1 MKDIDLLMVVR
12 DLTFY
17 YIPLTALFGF
27 ISIQIYVLG
36 EQLNK
41 TIRASRFNCIMI
53 ISNLVVLVLAFLDSN
68 AREALFN
75 GWMFTTASKFILT
88 DYHHFFVIEIVFL
101 FILSFSIQVKDEEVD
116 LKASK
121 KKNTQLK
128 EKISELE
135 QQLID
140 KKREIAQNDSVHQ
153 DNLDQERTILT
164 LTKMIEKFSSK
175 DETDIHTS

>member
-1 MKDIDLLMVVR
+1 MKDIDLLIVIR

-53 ISNLVVLVLAFLDSN
+53 ISNLVVLVLALLDSN
-68 AREALFN
+68 ARYELLN
-75 GWMFTTASKFILT
+75 GLFTTASKFILT
-88 DYHHFFVIEIVFL
+88 DYHMFFLIEIVFL
-101 FILSFSIQVKDEEVD
+101 ILLSFSIQVKDEEVD

-121 KKNTQLK
+121 KKIAQLK

-135 QQLID
+135 EQLID
-140 KKREIAQNDSVHQ
+140 MKS
-153 DNLDQERTILT
+153 NLDYIEELERKLKELELALIAINGLN
-164 LTKMIEKFSSK
+164 EKYDLK
-175 DETDIHTS
+175 DNTDIHTS

>member
-1 MKDIDLLMVVR
+1 MKYIDLFMTIR
-12 DLTFY
+12 DLMFY

-41 TIRASRFNCIMI
+41 AIRASRFNCIMI
-53 ISNLVVLVLAFLDSN
+53 ISNLVVLVLALLDSN
-68 AREALFN
+68 ARDELLN
-75 GWMFTTASKFILT
+75 GLFTTASKFILT
-88 DYHHFFVIEIVFL
+88 DYHLFFVIEIVFL
-101 FILSFSIQVKDEEVD
+101 FILSFSIQVKYEDFD

-121 KKNTQLK
+121 KKNAQLK
-128 EKISELE
+128 EKIIELE
-135 QQLID
+135 EQLID

>member
-1 MKDIDLLMVVR
+1 MKDIDLLMVIR
-12 DLTFY
+12 DLMFY

-41 TIRASRFNCIMI
+41 AIRASRFNCIMI
-53 ISNLVVLVLAFLDSN
+53 ISNLVVFVLALLDSN
-68 AREALFN
+68 ARVELLN
-75 GWMFTTASKFILT
+75 GLFTTASKFILT
-88 DYHHFFVIEIVFL
+88 DYHLFFVIEIVFL

-121 KKNTQLK
+121 KKNAQLK

-135 QQLID
+135 DQLID
-140 KKREIAQNDSVHQ
+140 KKS
-153 DNLDQERTILT
+153 NLDYIEELERKLKELELALIAINGLN
-164 LTKMIEKFSSK
+164 EKYDLK
-175 DETDIHTS
+175 DTTDIHTS

>member
-1 MKDIDLLMVVR
+1 MKDIDLLMVIR

-53 ISNLVVLVLAFLDSN
+53 ISNLVVFVLAFLDSN

-88 DYHHFFVIEIVFL
+88 DYHLFFVIEIVFL

-121 KKNTQLK
+121 KKIAQLK

-135 QQLID
+135 EQLID
-140 KKREIAQNDSVHQ
+140 NKS
-153 DNLDQERTILT
+153 NLDYIEELERKLKELELALIAINGLN
-164 LTKMIEKFSSK
+164 EKYDLK
-175 DETDIHTS
+175 DNTDIHTS

>member
-1 MKDIDLLMVVR
+1 M
-12 DLTFY
+12 
-17 YIPLTALFGF
+17 
-27 ISIQIYVLG
+27 LG

-41 TIRASRFNCIMI
+41 AIRASRFNCIMI

-68 AREALFN
+68 AREALLN
-75 GWMFTTASKFILT
+75 GIFTTASKFILT
-88 DYHHFFVIEIVFL
+88 DYHMFFLIEIVFL

-116 LKASK
+116 LKTSTK
-121 KKNTQLK
+121 KIAQLK

-135 QQLID
+135 EQLID